1 MNAEAFINSIVE
13 EVLKKLDSKMKKATV
28 IFTGGACG
36 FTNALEQ
43 VRLLKE
49 DGWDLKILLSNSA
62 EYVLTP
68 QYIKNKLGISELYLE
83 KDVKGLRQFYEG
95 ISACIIPTLTLNT
108 AVKISLGI
116 ADNMTTNIASHIIMS
131 GVPFIAA
138 RDACDLHNPVRKKL
152 GLDKTPKAYLAKM
165 DDHLNNLES
174 YGIKLVN
181 ANALFQT
188 VQENVFTFSNKAK
201 VKSAEVEPKDVRVFR
216 KKVLTRMDII
226 EAKQNKTDLKVP
238 YTTILSPLALETAKE
253 FGVKII
259 QE

>member
-13 EVLKKLDSKMKKATV
+13 EVLNRLESKMKKATV
-28 IFTGGACG
+28 VFTGGAGG

-49 DGWDLKILLSNSA
+49 NGWELKVLLSNSA

-68 QYIKNKLGISELYLE
+68 QYIKNKLDISELYLE
-83 KDVKGLRQFYEG
+83 RDVKGLRQFYEG
-95 ISACIIPTLTLNT
+95 IGAFIIPTLTLNT

-116 ADNMTTNIASHIIMS
+116 ADGMTTNIASHIIMN
-131 GVPFIAA
+131 GTPFIAA
-138 RDACDLHNPVRKKL
+138 RDACDLHDPVRKKI
-152 GLDKTPKAYLAKM
+152 GLDKTPKAYLEKM
-165 DDHLNNLES
+165 DEHLHNLES
-174 YGIKLVN
+174 YGIKLVK
-181 ANALFQT
+181 ANDLFDT
-188 VQENVFTFSNKAK
+188 VQDNVFTFSNKPKATR
-201 VKSAEVEPKDVRVFR
+201 AEEPMDVQYFQ

-226 EAKQNKTDLKVP
+226 DAKQNKTNLKVP
-238 YTTILSPLALETAKE
+238 YSTILSPLALETAKE

>member
-13 EVLKKLDSKMKKATV
+13 EVLKKLESKMKKATV
-28 IFTGGACG
+28 VFTGGACG
-36 FTNALEQ
+36 FTDALEQ

-68 QYIKNKLGISELYLE
+68 QHIKNKLGISEIYLE

-95 ISACIIPTLTLNT
+95 ISAFIIPTLTLNS
-108 AVKISLGI
+108 AAKISLGI
-116 ADNMTTNIASHIIMS
+116 ADNMTTNIASHIIMN
-131 GVPFIAA
+131 GIPFIAA
-138 RDACDLHNPVRKKL
+138 RDACDLHNPIRKKL
-152 GLDKTPKAYLAKM
+152 GLGNSPQPYLSKM
-165 DDHLNNLES
+165 DEHLLNLES
-174 YGIKLVN
+174 YGVKLVN
-181 ANALFQT
+181 AKELYKAVHDNF
-188 VQENVFTFSNKAK
+188 FTFSKKPQAATAK
-201 VKSAEVEPKDVRVFR
+201 EPTDVKVFR

-226 EAKQNKTDLKVP
+226 EAKQNRTNLRVP